1 MPGCP
6 IVGAARTGEGGGGLL
21 VDRIALR
28 AFSSCSVSAATSVPK
43 RKETAFGF
51 RVFVHEAV
59 TWATAVADGVP
70 EAQFADE
77 KHTCSSSMVASRR
90 GAGPLR
96 PSSRGRVF
104 GPDLGEWIASAAP
117 ESRRTSSS
125 TGRRPLLRE
134 PGVASEAP
142 GVSTMDATNRVI
154 LIPVAPDRV
163 ASPFTGATGPRTCFQ
178 RVARLLPEE
187 QDVISA
193 APDDTVRRA
202 FEVMGSSSFSQLP
215 VMRREKV
222 LGLFSYRS
230 YSRGLIDAGTGKGS
244 PLDLTVSEFVEPTVY
259 VRATDDLAVVF
270 RVFEHEEAVLVGQPD
285 RLDGIIT
292 PVDVARYLHQSTRPF
307 LLVEE
312 IELGLRA
319 LVRASAGQHIIEACA
334 RKALSG
340 VYRDPSKIPVLL
352 EHMTLG
358 DCAQIVTDGRNWA
371 DHFAKTFG
379 PSRDRVR
386 TRLEKAR
393 DLRNAVVHFRSLGD
407 ADTLGPRDV
416 VRELETV
423 KNWLFTRIEQLG
435 PEKAEVV
442 Q

>member
-1 MPGCP
+1 M
-6 IVGAARTGEGGGGLL
+6 
-21 VDRIALR
+21 
-28 AFSSCSVSAATSVPK
+28 
-43 RKETAFGF
+43 
-51 RVFVHEAV
+51 
-59 TWATAVADGVP
+59 
-70 EAQFADE
+70 
-77 KHTCSSSMVASRR
+77 
-90 GAGPLR
+90 
-96 PSSRGRVF
+96 
-104 GPDLGEWIASAAP
+104 
-117 ESRRTSSS
+117 
-125 TGRRPLLRE
+125 RE

-142 GVSTMDATNRVI
+142 RVSTMDATNRVI
-154 LIPVAPDRV
+154 LIPVTPDRV
-163 ASPFTGATGPRTCFQ
+163 AGVTGATGPRTCFQ

-202 FEVMGSSSFSQLP
+202 FDVMGSSSFSQLP

-222 LGLFSYRS
+222 LGMFSYRS
-230 YSRGLIDAGTGKGS
+230 YSRGLVDAGTGKGS
-244 PLDLTVSEFVEPTVY
+244 PLDLTVSEFVEPAVY
-259 VRATDDLAVVF
+259 VRATDDIAVVF
-270 RVFEHEEAVLVGQPD
+270 RLFEQEEAVLVGQPE

-292 PVDVARYLHQSTRPF
+292 PVDVARYLHRSTRPF

-319 LVRASAGQHIIEACA
+319 LIEASAGQQIIEACA
-334 RKALSG
+334 RQALSG
-340 VYRDPSKIPVLL
+340 VYKDPSRIPVLL

-358 DCAQIVTDGRNWA
+358 DCAQIVTDRRNWS

-407 ADTLGPRDV
+407 ADALGPRDV

-423 KNWLFTRIEQLG
+423 KNWLFTRMEQLA
-435 PEKAEVV
+435 PERAEVV